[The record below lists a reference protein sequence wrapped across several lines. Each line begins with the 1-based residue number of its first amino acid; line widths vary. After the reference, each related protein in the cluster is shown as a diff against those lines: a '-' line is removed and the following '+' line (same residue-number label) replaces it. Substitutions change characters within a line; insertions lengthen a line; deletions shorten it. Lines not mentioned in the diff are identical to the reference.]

1 MKQPSM
7 HPRTVATL
15 NELEKAEW
23 FSRVGVKDT
32 MAAIV
37 LSSWQEAIKHCS
49 SLEWENLVIEASNQY
64 CERLVERSKE
74 RWRQWNKIVVE
85 LKKITEPFV
94 RQKIEVVA
102 RKNNLPQVFENL
114 VQWDI
119 LGVCLEAEYADVPV
133 RSLPAWKTAYPRT
146 SKLFEDPGQGLAT
159 IEAIYA
165 AYKILGREA
174 ESLLSEYRWAEEF
187 RELNCSLIQETSF

>member
-1 MKQPSM
+1 M

-119 LGVCLEAEYADVPV
+119 LGVCLEAEYADVYPPSFYASQAYWYV
-133 RSLPAWKTAYPRT
+133 NGHFPCGWKGEFPEG
-146 SKLFEDPGQGLAT
+146 KL
-159 IEAIYA
+159 IIY
-165 AYKILGREA
+165 
-174 ESLLSEYRWAEEF
+174 
-187 RELNCSLIQETSF
+187 